1 MALLYQALIV
11 TDPKPTKKGN
21 NIQHMKD
28 VGKNWQTQF
37 LEQAVAKSCT
47 IVFISFGTSETH
59 THTQNERC
67 IQIHGPI
74 VRNCVFV
81 VYWDSCNWNTSHK
94 MTINWLQC
102 RCDKWKES
110 FNAYHAYN
118 ALSHTQTTQIRRLT
132 MKAKGKPLQSVRWH
146 RTSSENFIF
155 GIHFHLLHWSFL
167 LALVS
172 AAHAQVVCSVPAVNV
187 LCIHSNRIECDL
199 HVAYIWI
206 QMIFRQSFA
215 HFSQMLFKSRK

>member
-81 VYWDSCNWNTSHK
+81 VY
-94 MTINWLQC
+94 
-102 RCDKWKES
+102 
-110 FNAYHAYN
+110 
-118 ALSHTQTTQIRRLT
+118 
-132 MKAKGKPLQSVRWH
+132 
-146 RTSSENFIF
+146 
-155 GIHFHLLHWSFL
+155 
-167 LALVS
+167 
-172 AAHAQVVCSVPAVNV
+172 
-187 LCIHSNRIECDL
+187 
-199 HVAYIWI
+199 
-206 QMIFRQSFA
+206 
-215 HFSQMLFKSRK
+215 